1 MHAYPL
7 MGKYHFLRLFLVPA
21 WPFSLLISHFALC
34 SLVNFVSSLY
44 IQDSYTEPKS
54 GAHDPTKGFEFP
66 FTRVKKKKKKITL
79 GPNYIYFLVPL
90 K

>member
-66 FTRVKKKKKKITL
+66 FTSYYKLRIQTRIFVLRLMVSIKQ
-79 GPNYIYFLVPL
+79 
-90 K
+90 